1 MDPNTFPTK
10 GNLILAKNA
19 LALSKQGFDL
29 MDKKRNILI
38 RELME
43 LISEASD
50 IQNQID
56 ETFSNAYQAL
66 QKANIQMGIHQV
78 EQIAKAVPVENSIR
92 IKRRSVMGTEI
103 PKVECS
109 RSVHSSI
116 TFYDKMLGSRLFFV
130 GVRKQI
136 TVPFQGSNIG
146 IIHSLC
152 VKVFQ
157 DHKPGNFGPVTCLI
171 LFDEI

>member
-1 MDPNTFPTK
+1 M
-10 GNLILAKNA
+10 KN
-19 LALSKQGFDL
+19 
-29 MDKKRNILI
+29 KKA
-38 RELME
+38 E
-43 LISEASD
+43 S
-50 IQNQID
+50 
-56 ETFSNAYQAL
+56 
-66 QKANIQMGIHQV
+66 GIKCRFRLLFMT
-78 EQIAKAVPVENSIR
+78 I
-92 IKRRSVMGTEI
+92 
-103 PKVECS
+103 ECS
-109 RSVHSSI
+109 RSVHSSL